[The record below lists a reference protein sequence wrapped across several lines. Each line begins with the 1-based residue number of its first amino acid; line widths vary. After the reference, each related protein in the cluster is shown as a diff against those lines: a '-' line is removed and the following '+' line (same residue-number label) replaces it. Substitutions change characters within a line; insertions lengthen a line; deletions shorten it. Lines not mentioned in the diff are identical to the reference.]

1 MSRILKSWIAAL
13 LLMLLAGCALQ
24 AVAPPPDRFLVY
36 FTEMSATLSP
46 AARQIVADAAGRA
59 RATNTRSIRI
69 EGRSS
74 AIGSPAA
81 NQRLAEHRAEAV
93 AAELAKDGLDRAT
106 FGQVWIGETGS
117 GDTGVA
123 DRRVD
128 IVLER

>member
-1 MSRILKSWIAAL
+1 M
-13 LLMLLAGCALQ
+13 AGK
-24 AVAPPPDRFLVY
+24 
-36 FTEMSATLSP
+36 TLI
-46 AARQIVADAAGRA
+46 QTT
-59 RATNTRSIRI
+59 TN
-69 EGRSS
+69 GK
-74 AIGSPAA
+74 
-81 NQRLAEHRAEAV
+81 

>member
-1 MSRILKSWIAAL
+1 
-13 LLMLLAGCALQ
+13 MLLAGCALQ

-69 EGRSS
+69 EGRAN

-81 NQRLAEHRAEAV
+81 NQHLAEHRAEAV
-93 AAELAKDGLDRAT
+93 AARKPGFCACSCGRH
-106 FGQVWIGETGS
+106 
-117 GDTGVA
+117 
-123 DRRVD
+123 R
-128 IVLER
+128 

>member
-1 MSRILKSWIAAL
+1 M
-13 LLMLLAGCALQ
+13 
-24 AVAPPPDRFLVY
+24 VY

-69 EGRSS
+69 EGRSN

>member
-1 MSRILKSWIAAL
+1 MINSNFFFSSRRRHTR
-13 LLMLLAGCALQ
+13 LQ
-24 AVAPPPDRFLVY
+24 GDWSSDVCSSDL
-36 FTEMSATLSP
+36 TEMSATLSS

-69 EGRSS
+69 EGRSN

>member
-36 FTEMSATLSP
+36 FTEMSATLSS

-59 RATNTRSIRI
+59 RAANTRGRRTDGRARARTNTRRTRI
-69 EGRSS
+69 EGPRN

-106 FGQVWIGETGS
+106 FGQVWIGETG
-117 GDTGVA
+117 
-123 DRRVD
+123 
-128 IVLER
+128 

>member
-1 MSRILKSWIAAL
+1 MPANSRAQTARNARASSEECSAAGGAAHRAKIAA
-13 LLMLLAGCALQ
+13 AR
-24 AVAPPPDRFLVY
+24 RF
-36 FTEMSATLSP
+36 TS
-46 AARQIVADAAGRA
+46 
-59 RATNTRSIRI
+59 
-69 EGRSS
+69 
-74 AIGSPAA
+74 
-81 NQRLAEHRAEAV
+81 AEAV